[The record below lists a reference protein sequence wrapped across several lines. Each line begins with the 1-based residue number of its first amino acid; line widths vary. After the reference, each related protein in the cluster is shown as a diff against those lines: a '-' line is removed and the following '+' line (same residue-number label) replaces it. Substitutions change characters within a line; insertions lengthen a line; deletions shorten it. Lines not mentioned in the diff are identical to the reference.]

1 MGKLDELERF
11 HAETRAALRRW
22 LAANHVS
29 SPGAWIV
36 SWKKETKKSRIDAA
50 TIAEEALCFG
60 WVDSLPRKLD
70 AQRSMILVTPRKP
83 KSSWSKLNKER
94 AARME
99 REGRMTDA
107 GRAVI
112 DAAKASGTWVALDR
126 VEALEV
132 PEDLAEA
139 LRASRGGKA
148 AAHFD
153 AFPRS
158 AKRAILEW
166 IGAAKTPE
174 TRARRVAATATK
186 AAKNER
192 ANQWR
197 K

>member
-1 MGKLDELERF
+1 MLL
-11 HAETRAALRRW
+11 
-22 LAANHVS
+22 
-29 SPGAWIV
+29 I
-36 SWKKETKKSRIDAA
+36 
-50 TIAEEALCFG
+50 
-60 WVDSLPRKLD
+60 
-70 AQRSMILVTPRKP
+70 TPRKP

-174 TRARRVAATATK
+174 TRARRVAETATK